1 MTTSATRQ
9 GTDRTI
15 AEREAWEAY
24 RESLRDLEGADYE
37 ETERAL
43 VGAPGGDAARPA
55 RRRAGQLSRADPQR
69 TAPSTRTPRSP
80 DLD

>member
-9 GTDRTI
+9 GLERTI
-15 AEREAWEAY
+15 AEREAWKAY

-37 ETERAL
+37 ETERDL
-43 VGAPGGDAARPA
+43 VGAPAGDAARAAAPA
-55 RRRAGQLSRADPQR
+55 RRPTERPI
-69 TAPSTRTPRSP
+69 PSERRRPVGRHDRR